1 MSNAI
6 GISDINLYVPRPKL
20 DLDLLIDERIRW
32 NPRLARHLDRART
45 VTGQKAIRYP
55 DLWEDT
61 STLAA
66 SAAFGL
72 LQRNRSR
79 LSSLRYL
86 SVGTETGVD
95 HSKPVSSYVEGM
107 LQKSGLDIPDSLTNF
122 QVQHACAGG
131 TLALMS
137 VGALLS
143 LSQQQDSGLVICSDI
158 ARYKTES
165 TAEVTQGAGA
175 AALLVEKNPRLLE
188 LDLST
193 QGYCSQDV
201 DDFFRPLGSK
211 IAQVHGRY
219 SMECY
224 LDNLEHAFLD
234 HCRRRDVEPAQLLTS
249 TDYFVLHAPFR
260 NMPEQALQK
269 LLQQHLGLVNGQT
282 EAFMQAH
289 SLSSAIDPVAEIGNT
304 YSASMYIALAF
315 LLHERYR
322 SLHEEIVG
330 KTFLLA
336 SYGSGNTMIVLSGRV
351 AADAPA
357 VIGNWDLQ
365 ALLDAGQSSSMKD
378 YLRWSSGPYEGNE
391 YNSLLHNSTIPA
403 KSFYLSGIREDGYRE
418 YEFNTEAVQP
428 RYRELAESEAS
439 GDLYQPLPIRG

>member
-1 MSNAI
+1 MSNTI
-6 GISDINLYVPRPKL
+6 GISDINLYVPRPEL

-32 NPRLARHLDRART
+32 NPRLARHLDRARK

-66 SAAFGL
+66 SAAYGL
-72 LQRNRSR
+72 LERNRSR

-95 HSKPVSSYVEGM
+95 HSKPVSAYVEGM
-107 LQKSGLDIPDSLTNF
+107 LQKSGLDVPSSLTNF

-137 VGALLS
+137 VGAMLS
-143 LSQQQDSGLVICSDI
+143 LSPLQDSGLVICSDI

-175 AALLVEKNPRLLE
+175 AALLVEKKPRLLE

-193 QGYCSQDV
+193 QGYSSRDV

-211 IAQVHGRY
+211 FAQVQGRY

-224 LDNLEHAFLD
+224 LDNLEQAFLD

-282 EAFMQAH
+282 EAFMRAH
-289 SLSSAIDPVAEIGNT
+289 SLSSGIDPVAEIGNT

-315 LLHERYR
+315 LLYERYR
-322 SLHEEIVG
+322 FLGEDIVG

-357 VIGNWDLQ
+357 VIENWDLPV
-365 ALLDAGQSSSMKD
+365 LLDAGQSSSMKE

-391 YNSLLHNSTIPA
+391 YNSLLRNSTIPA

-418 YEFNTEAVQP
+418 YEFNTEEIQP
-428 RYRELAESEAS
+428 RHGELAESEAF
-439 GDLYQPLPIRG
+439 GDMYQPLTIRG

>member
-1 MSNAI
+1 MSDTI
-6 GISDINLYVPRPKL
+6 GISDINLYIPRSRL

-32 NPRLARHLDRART
+32 NPRLARHLDRARK
-45 VTGQKAIRYP
+45 VTGQRAIRYP
-55 DLWEDT
+55 EVWEDT

-66 SAAFGL
+66 SAAYGL
-72 LQRNRSR
+72 LERNRNR

-107 LQKSGLDIPDSLTNF
+107 LQKSGLNIPGSLTNF

-137 VGALLS
+137 VGAMLS
-143 LSQQQDSGLVICSDI
+143 LSPRQDSGLVISSDI

-165 TAEVTQGAGA
+165 TAELTQGAGA
-175 AALLVEKNPRLLE
+175 AALLLEKNPRLLE

-193 QGYCSQDV
+193 QGYWSQDV

-211 IAQVHGRY
+211 IAQVQGRY

-234 HCRRRDVEPAQLLTS
+234 HCQRRDIEPAQLLTS

-260 NMPEQALQK
+260 NMPEQAMQK

-282 EAFMQAH
+282 EAFMRAH
-289 SLSSAIDPVAEIGNT
+289 SLASAIDPVAQIGNT

-315 LLHERYR
+315 LLYERYQA
-322 SLHEEIVG
+322 LGEEIVG

-351 AADAPA
+351 SAGAPA
-357 VIGNWDLQ
+357 VIKSWDLQ
-365 ALLDAGQSSSMKD
+365 ALLDAGQSSSMEE
-378 YLRWSSGPYEGNE
+378 YLRWSGGPYEGNM
-391 YNSLLHNSTIPA
+391 YNYLLHSSIIPA
-403 KSFYLSGIREDGYRE
+403 KSFYLSEIREDGYRD
-418 YEFNTEAVQP
+418 YEFNTKEITP
-428 RYRELAESEAS
+428 RYGEPAESQAS
-439 GDLYQPLPIRG
+439 GDLYQPLAV

>member
-1 MSNAI
+1 MSDAI
-6 GISDINLYVPRPKL
+6 GISDINIYVPRPEL

-32 NPRLARHLDRART
+32 NPRLARHLDRARK

-66 SAAFGL
+66 SAAYGL
-72 LQRNRSR
+72 LLRNRSR
-79 LSSLRYL
+79 FASLRYL

-107 LQKSGLDIPDSLTNF
+107 LQKSGLDIPSSLTNF

-137 VGALLS
+137 VGAMLS
-143 LSQQQDSGLVICSDI
+143 LSPLQDSGLVICSDI

-211 IAQVHGRY
+211 IAQVQGRY
-219 SMECY
+219 SMDCY

-249 TDYFVLHAPFR
+249 TDYFVFHAPFR
-260 NMPEQALQK
+260 NMPEQAMQK

-282 EAFMQAH
+282 EAFMRAH
-289 SLSSAIDPVAEIGNT
+289 SLNSAIDPVAKIGNT

-315 LLHERYR
+315 LLYERYR
-322 SLHEEIVG
+322 SLDEKIVG

-357 VIGNWDLQ
+357 VIGNWDLP
-365 ALLDAGQSSSMKD
+365 ALLDAGQSGSMEE
-378 YLRWSSGPYEGNE
+378 YLRWSSGPYEGNV
-391 YNSLLHNSTIPA
+391 YNSLLRNSIIPA

-418 YEFNTEAVQP
+418 YEFNTEEIQP

-439 GDLYQPLPIRG
+439 GDLYQPLTIRG